1 MSSSRMAVAD
11 VCACT
16 GCANIPAE
24 AEPVEVIRM
33 ATDDVCEHYML
44 VLVRWQGRKRAVP
57 LSQLAA
63 VNPDNQLMRP
73 STTGTIGWRRTALSD
88 LRTATERTPRHC
100 ELLSENLAKAAKEA
114 RTLAEAHAEMAKK

>member
-63 VNPDNQLMRP
+63 VNPDK
-73 STTGTIGWRRTALSD
+73 STDEAIDDGTIGWRRAALSD
-88 LRTATERTPRHC
+88 LRTATERTPRH
-100 ELLSENLAKAAKEA
+100 SASGNA
-114 RTLAEAHAEMAKK
+114 